1 MCLFSHGLHSSC
13 SMLSHGI
20 HRTFL
25 LYILPRI
32 ALFFMFSH
40 GIHGIHRTFLLY
52 ILPRI
57 AQIFTEPS
65 CRIFSHGIHGIYRT
79 FLLYI
84 LPRIAQIFTD
94 ATFKGVHLSQVHQ
107 PVLLLHFL
115 LCWCTSCSV
124 GVLLALLVHFLLCWC
139 TSCSVGALETSAPPE
154 RTYLCQSV
162 NSVGEYLGR
171 VISVGV
177 LPVNLLLAMLAQIG
191 IALREVVVAEPSATV
206 GRQR

>member
-1 MCLFSHGLHSSC
+1 MSVLPRIALFFMFSHRI
-13 SMLSHGI
+13 HGI

-65 CRIFSHGIHGIYRT
+65 CSIFSHGIRGIHRT

-84 LPRIAQIFTD
+84 LPQIAQIFTD
-94 ATFKGVHLSQVHQ
+94 AAFKGVHLSQVHQ
-107 PVLLLHFL
+107 PALLLHIL
-115 LCWCTSCSV
+115 LCWCTSCS
-124 GVLLALLVHFLLCWC
+124 GKRQSRA
-139 TSCSVGALETSAPPE
+139 ETSAPPE

-171 VISVGV
+171 VISAGV

-191 IALREVVVAEPSATV
+191 IALREVVVAEPPATV